1 MSISSRPQRGRAG
14 SRVMRSTPSSSRG
27 RSSYQSG
34 SSSPE
39 HQSRTSESSRVSN
52 GNRSFR
58 GRPSAGSRPTSSPF
72 RNTDRRSA
80 SYGRGTPSRGGGR
93 PAGNRGRGRQK
104 DAPIDISRFINEN
117 VEPTTAPDVYE
128 PIHTF
133 SDFALVPE
141 LAHAVASK
149 GYVTPTP
156 IQDKSI
162 PHILRGRDIIGLA
175 NTGSGKTAAF
185 LIPLIQKLLLI
196 PDEQI
201 LVLAP
206 TRELAL
212 QIEAEFVGLTRGLK
226 LYSVVLVG
234 GMPIGPQMRKLRS
247 RNHLIVGTPG
257 RVMDLME
264 RRSLN
269 LARTKT
275 VVLDEADRMLDMGF
289 IGDMRKILC
298 TMSTP
303 RHTLFFSATL
313 SREIEKLVSDFSTD
327 PVTVSVRTRDTSK
340 NIHQSVIKVNG
351 RDKVSILLDLLQQE
365 GFGKV
370 IVFGRTKHG
379 VEKLSVLLKKR
390 GIVSESIHGNKTHN
404 QRVRSL
410 EAFKRGRAQVL
421 IATDVAARG
430 LDIPDVSHVIN
441 YELPGSHDDY
451 IHRIGRTGR
460 ADKSGCAITLVD

>member
-14 SRVMRSTPSSSRG
+14 GAV
-27 RSSYQSG
+27 RSSHYS
-34 SSSPE
+34 
-39 HQSRTSESSRVSN
+39 
-52 GNRSFR
+52 
-58 GRPSAGSRPTSSPF
+58 
-72 RNTDRRSA
+72 RSA
-80 SYGRGTPSRGGGR
+80 SSRRHGASGARTQGRPTHHGGARTRSRGGYNSSRRAQGR
-93 PAGNRGRGRQK
+93 PQQRGRRK

-117 VEPTTAPDVYE
+117 VAPNATPDVYE

-133 SDFALVPE
+133 SDFALLPQ
-141 LAHAVASK
+141 LAQAVAHK

-156 IQDKSI
+156 IQDKTI
-162 PHILRGRDIIGLA
+162 PHILRGCDIVGLA

-185 LIPLIQKLLLI
+185 LIPLIQKLLLV

-212 QIEAEFVGLTRGLK
+212 QIEEEFVGLTRSLR
-226 LYSVVLVG
+226 LHSVVLVG
-234 GMPIGPQMRKLRS
+234 GMPIGPQMRRLRS
-247 RNHLIVGTPG
+247 HNHLIVGTPG

-264 RRSLN
+264 RRSLS
-269 LARTKT
+269 LAHTKT

-289 IGDMRKILC
+289 IGDMRTILA
-298 TMSTP
+298 TMSQS

-313 SREIEKLVSDFSTD
+313 SKEIEKLVHEFLCD

-340 NIHQSVIKVNG
+340 NVHQSVIKVNG
-351 RDKVSILLDLLQQE
+351 RDKVDILHELLVQKD
-365 GFGKV
+365 FGKV

-379 VEKLSVLLKKR
+379 VEKLSRLLSKR
-390 GIVSESIHGNKTHN
+390 GIKSESIHGNKTHN

-410 EAFKRGRAQVL
+410 EAFKRGRAQAL

-430 LDIPDVSHVIN
+430 LDIPNVSHVIN
-441 YELPGSHDDY
+441 FDLPGTHDDY

-460 ADKSGCAITLVD
+460 ADKSGFAITLVD